1 MDTITETLAG
11 KFWPIFSHFETFVNS
26 RPAWALAVL
35 LGGLLLLMI
44 IGWSLKGWQEQ
55 KGQWQVIVVDLAGWL
70 VMLAGAVPL
79 ILFTLWVMAAM
90 MISNLGAPVGGPR
103 WWATLAA
110 DLWKPLAAG
119 AGGGLILGA
128 LAAFMISRYVQPVIG
143 EWVDE
148 STSRLDDDQL
158 TDARDIEKH
167 LPTPKKYDP
176 TKYFAAARKKD
187 LMFLGLDEF
196 KKPVAMRREKWKKTH
211 VQIMGPTGTGKG
223 VQAGV
228 CLAQSIAYGDGVFI
242 FDPKNDEFA
251 PSVMKQQCEAA
262 GVPFA
267 LIDLRRGAP
276 PQANFL
282 EGITADDLN
291 SLFISGFSLA
301 RKGEAADFYRLR
313 DRKAAAATSKIAD
326 QDRKGKGPLT
336 LEKISALGQFLAGEE
351 AENAEGFF
359 SALDEVAALQA
370 LQAKGGGH
378 DIASPLKHGGCLY
391 VIGSMDDEAVIILQ
405 KMLLIRIIQ
414 LISERKRSEPNRR
427 HVSIFVDEV
436 KYFMS
441 KKLGDTMGSVRDKGA
456 NILLAHQSLSDLKSG
471 EVPDPAVIIDN
482 THLRWLYRSTTE
494 DNARWI
500 AAQSGEILVNSESR
514 MVQRNLAGAEI
525 GADERRTQKVKRF
538 SIDTNMVQH
547 LPDGCAVVIGAGP
560 ARLAFASPVMVDQ
573 VVEGA
578 DMVVPAEDPTPKPEK
593 EKEPNPAVQ
602 APAPGGGGDDQT
614 QAEKGLLD
622 SFLPPEVQEA
632 LEKEEKEAS

>member
-1 MDTITETLAG
+1 MNQTLTEKLAE
-11 KFWPIFSHFETFVNS
+11 KAWPIFSHLETFVYS

-44 IGWSLKGWQEQ
+44 IGWALKGWQEQ
-55 KGQWQVIVVDLAGWL
+55 KGQWQVILVDLFGWL

-79 ILFTLWVMAAM
+79 IFMTLWGMAAM
-90 MISNLGAPVGGPR
+90 MILNLADPQGGPR
-103 WWATLAA
+103 WWVTLAA

-128 LAAFMISRYVQPVIG
+128 LAAFIISRYVQPVIG
-143 EWVDE
+143 QWVDS

-167 LPTPKKYDP
+167 LPAPKKYDP
-176 TKYFAAARKKD
+176 TKYFASAQKKN

-196 KKPVAMRREKWKKTH
+196 KKPVAMRRDKWKKTH

-251 PSVMKQQCEAA
+251 PSVMKQQCEVA

-267 LIDLRRGAP
+267 LIDLRREAP

-282 EGITADDLN
+282 EGITADELN
-291 SLFISGFSLA
+291 SLFISGFSLS

-326 QDRKGKGPLT
+326 QDCKEPLT
-336 LEKISALGQFLAGEE
+336 LEKISALGQFQAGEE

-370 LQAKGGGH
+370 LQSKSGGH

-405 KMLLIRIIQ
+405 KMFLIRVIQ
-414 LISERKRSEPNRR
+414 QISKRKRSEEGRR

-441 KKLGDTMGSVRDKGA
+441 KMLADTMGSVRDKGA
-456 NILLAHQSLSDLKSG
+456 NILLAHQSLADLKSG

-494 DNARWI
+494 QNARWI
-500 AAQSGEILVNSESR
+500 AAQSGEIQVNSESR
-514 MVQRNLAGAEI
+514 LVQRNATGAEI
-525 GADERRTQKVKRF
+525 GADERRIQKVPRF
-538 SIDTNMVQH
+538 QIDTNMVQF

-573 VVEGA
+573 VTEGA
-578 DMVVPAEDPTPKPEK
+578 DMVVPAQDPEPKPEK
-593 EKEPNPAVQ
+593 EKAPEPAAP
-602 APAPGGGGDDQT
+602 APAPGGDKT
-614 QAEKGLLD
+614 EKGLLD
-622 SFLPPEVQEA
+622 SFLPPEVQAE
-632 LEKEEKEAS
+632 LEQEEEKEAS